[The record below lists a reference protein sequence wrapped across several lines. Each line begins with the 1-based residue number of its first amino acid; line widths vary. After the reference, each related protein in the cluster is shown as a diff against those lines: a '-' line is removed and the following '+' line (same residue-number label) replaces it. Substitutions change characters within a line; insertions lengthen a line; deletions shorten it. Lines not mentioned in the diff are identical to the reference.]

1 MGYFREIPNLE
12 YQSPFSNRLSNSS
25 YVTAKN
31 LFRRMKIRDDLQNIF
46 TIFNKYQIQQGARPD
61 NVAEQL
67 YGKASLDW
75 VVILSAG
82 IINLRNDW
90 PLSDKDLYNYAVE
103 VYGSDK
109 DNIHHYETKEI
120 KDVNNKLILPAGQI
134 VDSDFSITYREVV
147 GHDSINGVPIYSNP
161 ITPTLSNTVKGISN
175 YEYEVRKNDKKRTIY
190 VLRTEYLQQFL
201 TDMRNEM
208 IYKESSQ
215 YVNDKLIRTE
225 NTRITIPQ

>member
-31 LFRRMKIRDDLQNIF
+31 LFRRMKIRDDLQSIF
-46 TIFNKYQIQQGARPD
+46 TLFNKYEIVQGARPD
-61 NVAEQL
+61 TVAEEL
-67 YGKASLDW
+67 YGKSSLDW

-82 IINLRNDW
+82 IVNLRNDW
-90 PLSDKDLYNYAVE
+90 PLSDKDLYNYVVE
-103 VYGSDK
+103 VYGLDR
-109 DNIHHYETKEI
+109 NNVHHYETKEI
-120 KDVNNKLILPAGQI
+120 KDADDKLILPSGQV
-134 VDSDFSITYREVV
+134 VDSDFTITYREIS
-147 GHDSINGVPIYSNP
+147 GYDENNDPIYKVVTT
-161 ITPTLSNTVKGISN
+161 TPSNTVIGISN
-175 YEYEVRKNDKKRTIY
+175 YEYEVRKNDKKRLIY
-190 VLRTEYLQQFL
+190 VLRREYLQQFL

>member
-12 YQSPFSNRLSNSS
+12 YQSPFSNKISNSS

-31 LFRRMKIRDDLQNIF
+31 LFRRMKIRDDLQSIF
-46 TIFNKYQIQQGARPD
+46 TLFNKYEIAQGARPD
-61 NVAEQL
+61 TVAEEL

-90 PLSDKDLYNYAVE
+90 PLSDKDLYHYVEE
-103 VYGSDK
+103 VYGLDK

-134 VDSDFSITYREVV
+134 VDSDFSITYREVI
-147 GHDSINGVPIYSNP
+147 GYDSVNDVPTYSNP
-161 ITPTLSNTVKGISN
+161 ITPTSSNTLIGISN
-175 YEYEVRKNDKKRTIY
+175 YEYEVRKNDKKRLIY
-190 VLRTEYLQQFL
+190 VLRREYLQQFL

-208 IYKESSQ
+208 IYSESSQ
-215 YVNDKLIRTE
+215 YVNDKLIRTQ

>member
-31 LFRRMKIRDDLQNIF
+31 LFRRMKIRDDLQSIF
-46 TIFNKYQIQQGARPD
+46 TLFNKYEIVQGARPD
-61 NVAEQL
+61 TVAEEL
-67 YGKASLDW
+67 YGKSSLDW

-82 IINLRNDW
+82 IINLRDDW
-90 PLSDKDLYNYAVE
+90 PLSDKDLYNYVVE
-103 VYGSDK
+103 VYGLDR
-109 DNIHHYETKEI
+109 NNTRHYETKEI
-120 KDVNNKLILPAGQI
+120 KDVNDKLILPAGQV
-134 VDSDFSITYREVV
+134 VDSDFTISYREIS
-147 GHDSINGVPIYSNP
+147 GYDENNDPIYKVVTT
-161 ITPTLSNTVKGISN
+161 TPSNTVIGISN
-175 YEYEVRKNDKKRTIY
+175 YEYEVRKNDKKRLIY
-190 VLRTEYLQQFL
+190 VLRREYLQQFL

>member
-46 TIFNKYQIQQGARPD
+46 TIFNKYQIQQGSRPD
-61 NVAEQL
+61 HVAEQL
-67 YGKASLDW
+67 YGKSSLDW

-82 IINLRNDW
+82 IINLRDEW
-90 PLSDKDLYNYAVE
+90 PLSDKDLYNYVVE
-103 VYGSDK
+103 VYGSDR
-109 DNIHHYETKEI
+109 NNVRHYETKEI
-120 KDVNNKLILPAGQI
+120 KDVNDKLILPAGQV
-134 VDSDFSITYREVV
+134 VDSDFTISYREISGYDNDGNPTYRVV
-147 GHDSINGVPIYSNP
+147 TT
-161 ITPTLSNTVKGISN
+161 TPSNTVIGISN
-175 YEYEVRKNDKKRTIY
+175 YEYEVRKNDKKRLIY
-190 VLRTEYLQQFL
+190 VLRREYLQQFL

-208 IYKESSQ
+208 IYSESSQ

>member
-12 YQSPFSNRLSNSS
+12 YQSPFSSRISSSS

-46 TIFNKYQIQQGARPD
+46 TIFNKYQVAQGARPD
-61 NVAEQL
+61 TVAEEL

-82 IINLRNDW
+82 IVNLRNDW
-90 PLSDKDLYNYAVE
+90 PLSDKDLYNYVEE
-103 VYGSDK
+103 VYGLDRN
-109 DNIHHYETKEI
+109 NIHHHETKEI
-120 KDVNNKLILPAGQI
+120 KDANDNLILPSGKV
-134 VDSDFSITYREVV
+134 VDSDFSITYYDEKLKTTV
-147 GHDSINGVPIYSNP
+147 
-161 ITPTLSNTVKGISN
+161 TPTLSNTVVGVSN
-175 YEYEVRKNDKKRTIY
+175 YEYEIIKNNKKRTIY
-190 VLRTEYLQQFL
+190 VLRREYLQQFL

>member
-12 YQSPFSNRLSNSS
+12 YQSPFSNRISSSS

-46 TIFNKYQIQQGARPD
+46 TLFNKYEIAQGARPD
-61 NVAEQL
+61 TVAEEL

-75 VVILSAG
+75 VVILSSG
-82 IINLRNDW
+82 IINLRDDW
-90 PLSDKDLYNYAVE
+90 PLSDKDLYNYVVE
-103 VYGSDK
+103 VYGLDK
-109 DNIHHYETKEI
+109 DNTHHYETKEI
-120 KDVNNKLILPAGQI
+120 KDVNNKLILPAGQV
-134 VDSDFSITYREVV
+134 VDSDFSITYREVI
-147 GHDSINGVPIYSNP
+147 GYDSVNDAPTYSNP
-161 ITPTLSNTVKGISN
+161 ITPTSSNTLIGISN
-175 YEYEVRKNDKKRTIY
+175 YEYEVIKNDKKRLIY

-208 IYKESSQ
+208 VYSESSQ
-215 YVNDKLIRTE
+215 YVNDKLIRTQ

>member
-12 YQSPFSNRLSNSS
+12 YQSPFSNRLSDSS

-46 TIFNKYQIQQGARPD
+46 TLFNKYEIVQGARPD
-61 NVAEQL
+61 TVAEEL
-67 YGKASLDW
+67 YGKSSLDW

-82 IINLRNDW
+82 IINLRDDW
-90 PLSDKDLYNYAVE
+90 PLSDKDLYNYVE
-103 VYGSDK
+103 GVYGLDRN
-109 DNIHHYETKEI
+109 NIRHYETKEI
-120 KDVNNKLILPAGQI
+120 KDVNEKLILPSGKV
-134 VDSDFSITYREVV
+134 VDSDFTISYREIS
-147 GHDSINGVPIYSNP
+147 GYDEDGEPIYRVV
-161 ITPTLSNTVKGISN
+161 TPTASNTVIGVTN

>member
-12 YQSPFSNRLSNSS
+12 YQSPFSNRISSSS

-46 TIFNKYQIQQGARPD
+46 TLFNKYEIVQGARPD
-61 NVAEQL
+61 TVAEEL
-67 YGKASLDW
+67 YGKSSLDW

-82 IINLRNDW
+82 IINLRDDW
-90 PLSDKDLYNYAVE
+90 PLSDKDLYNYSE
-103 VYGSDK
+103 GIYGLDM

-120 KDVNNKLILPAGQI
+120 KDVNEKLILPSGKV
-134 VDSDFSITYREVV
+134 VDSDFTISYREIS
-147 GHDSINGVPIYSNP
+147 GYDENGDPIYRVV
-161 ITPTLSNTVKGISN
+161 TPTASNTVIGVSN
-175 YEYEVRKNDKKRTIY
+175 YEYEVRKNNKKSTIY

>member
-12 YQSPFSNRLSNSS
+12 YQSPFSNRLSSSS

-120 KDVNNKLILPAGQI
+120 KDVNDKLILPAGQV
-134 VDSDFSITYREVV
+134 VDSDFTISYREISGYDNDGNPTYRVV
-147 GHDSINGVPIYSNP
+147 TT
-161 ITPTLSNTVKGISN
+161 TPSNTVIGISN
-175 YEYEVRKNDKKRTIY
+175 YEYEVRKNDKKRLIY
-190 VLRTEYLQQFL
+190 VLRREYLQQFL

-208 IYKESSQ
+208 IYSESSQ

>member
-46 TIFNKYQIQQGARPD
+46 TVFNKYEIVQGTRPD
-61 NVAEQL
+61 TVAEEL

-90 PLSDKDLYNYAVE
+90 PLSDKDLYNYVVE
-103 VYGSDK
+103 VYGLDRN
-109 DNIHHYETKEI
+109 NIHHYETKEI

-134 VDSDFSITYREVV
+134 VDSDFSITYREVI
-147 GHDSINGVPIYSNP
+147 GYDSINDFPIYSNP
-161 ITPTLSNTVKGISN
+161 ITPTLSNTVIGISN

-190 VLRTEYLQQFL
+190 VLRREYLQQFL

-208 IYKESSQ
+208 VYSESSQ

>member
-31 LFRRMKIRDDLQNIF
+31 LFRRMKIRDDLQSIF
-46 TIFNKYQIQQGARPD
+46 TLFNKYQIVQGARPD
-61 NVAEQL
+61 TIAEEL

-75 VVILSAG
+75 VVILSSG

-90 PLSDKDLYNYAVE
+90 PLSDKDLYNYVVE
-103 VYGSDK
+103 VYGLDR
-109 DNIHHYETKEI
+109 NNTRHYETKEI
-120 KDVNNKLILPAGQI
+120 KDVNDKLILPAGEI
-134 VDSDFSITYREVV
+134 VDSDFTISYREIS
-147 GHDSINGVPIYSNP
+147 GYNSDGDPIYRVVTT
-161 ITPTLSNTVKGISN
+161 TPSNTVIGISN

-190 VLRTEYLQQFL
+190 VLRREYLQQFL

-208 IYKESSQ
+208 VYSESSQ

>member
-31 LFRRMKIRDDLQNIF
+31 LFRRMKIRDDLQSIF
-46 TIFNKYQIQQGARPD
+46 TLFNKYQIVQGARPD
-61 NVAEQL
+61 TIAEEL

-90 PLSDKDLYNYAVE
+90 PLSDKDLYNYVKE
-103 VYGSDK
+103 VYGLDT
-109 DNIHHYETKEI
+109 NNVHHYETKEI
-120 KDVNNKLILPAGQI
+120 KDVNNKLILPAGQV
-134 VDSDFSITYREVV
+134 VDSDFSITYYDDKLKTTV
-147 GHDSINGVPIYSNP
+147 
-161 ITPTLSNTVKGISN
+161 TPTLSNTVIGISN
-175 YEYEVRKNDKKRTIY
+175 YEYEVRKNDKKRSIY
-190 VLRTEYLQQFL
+190 TLRTEYLQQFL

-208 IYKESSQ
+208 VYSESSQ
-215 YVNDKLIRTE
+215 YVNDNLIRTE

>member
-12 YQSPFSNRLSNSS
+12 YQSPFSSRISSSS

-46 TIFNKYQIQQGARPD
+46 TLFNKYEIKQGARPD
-61 NVAEQL
+61 TVAEEL
-67 YGKASLDW
+67 YGKSSLDW

-82 IINLRNDW
+82 IINLRDDW
-90 PLSDKDLYNYAVE
+90 PLSDKDLYNYVKE
-103 VYGSDK
+103 VYGLDT
-109 DNIHHYETKEI
+109 NNVHHYETKEI
-120 KDVNNKLILPAGQI
+120 KDVNNKLILPAGQV
-134 VDSDFSITYREVV
+134 VDSDFTISYREVI
-147 GHDSINGVPIYSNP
+147 GYDENGDPIYSNP
-161 ITPTLSNTVKGISN
+161 ITPTLSNTVIGVSN
-175 YEYEVRKNDKKRTIY
+175 YEYEVRKNDKKRSIY
-190 VLRTEYLQQFL
+190 TLRTEYLQQFL

-208 IYKESSQ
+208 VYSESSQ

>member
-61 NVAEQL
+61 TVAEEL
-67 YGKASLDW
+67 YGKSSLDW

-90 PLSDKDLYNYAVE
+90 PLSDKDLYNYVVE

-134 VDSDFSITYREVV
+134 VDSDFSITYREVI
-147 GHDSINGVPIYSNP
+147 GYDSINDFPIYSNP
-161 ITPTLSNTVKGISN
+161 ITPTLSNTVTGISN
-175 YEYEVRKNDKKRTIY
+175 YEYEIRKNHKKRTIY

>member
-12 YQSPFSNRLSNSS
+12 YQSPFSNRLSSSS

-31 LFRRMKIRDDLQNIF
+31 LFRRMKIRDDLQSIF
-46 TIFNKYQIQQGARPD
+46 TLFNKYKIVQGARPD
-61 NVAEQL
+61 TIAEEL

-75 VVILSAG
+75 VVILSSG

-90 PLSDKDLYNYAVE
+90 PLSDKDLYNYVVE
-103 VYGSDK
+103 VYGSDR
-109 DNIHHYETKEI
+109 NNVRHYETKEI
-120 KDVNNKLILPAGQI
+120 KDVNDKLILPAGQV
-134 VDSDFSITYREVV
+134 VDSDFTISYREISGYDNDGNPTYRVV
-147 GHDSINGVPIYSNP
+147 TT
-161 ITPTLSNTVKGISN
+161 TPSNTVIGISN
-175 YEYEVRKNDKKRTIY
+175 YEYEVRKNDKKRLIY
-190 VLRTEYLQQFL
+190 VLRREYLQQFL

-208 IYKESSQ
+208 IYSESSQ

>member
-12 YQSPFSNRLSNSS
+12 YQSPFSNRISSSS

-31 LFRRMKIRDDLQNIF
+31 LFRRMKIRDDLQSIF
-46 TIFNKYQIQQGARPD
+46 TLFNKYQIVQGARPD
-61 NVAEQL
+61 TVAEEL

-90 PLSDKDLYNYAVE
+90 PLSDNDLYNYAVE
-103 VYGSDK
+103 VYGLDR
-109 DNIHHYETKEI
+109 NNTHHYETKEI
-120 KDVNNKLILPAGQI
+120 KDVNNKLILPAGKV
-134 VDSDFSITYREVV
+134 VDSDFTISYREVS
-147 GHDSINGVPIYSNP
+147 GYDENGDPIYSNP
-161 ITPTLSNTVKGISN
+161 ITPTLSNTVIGISN
-175 YEYEVRKNDKKRTIY
+175 YEYEVRKNDKKRSIHI
-190 VLRTEYLQQFL
+190 LRTEYLQQFL

-208 IYKESSQ
+208 VYSESSQ

-225 NTRITIPQ
+225 NTRITIPH

>member
-12 YQSPFSNRLSNSS
+12 YQSPFSNRISNSS

-46 TIFNKYQIQQGARPD
+46 TVFNKYEIAQGARPD
-61 NVAEQL
+61 TVAEEL
-67 YGKASLDW
+67 YGKSSLDW

-82 IINLRNDW
+82 IVNLRNDW
-90 PLSDKDLYNYAVE
+90 PLSDKDLYDYSAE
-103 VYGSDK
+103 VYGLDR
-109 DNIHHYETKEI
+109 NNTHHYETKEI
-120 KDVNNKLILPAGQI
+120 KDSDGKLILPAGKT
-134 VDSDFSITYREVV
+134 VDSDFTTSYYDEKLKKIV
-147 GHDSINGVPIYSNP
+147 
-161 ITPTLSNTVKGISN
+161 TPTLSNTVIGISN
-175 YEYEVRKNDKKRTIY
+175 YEYEVRKNNKKRLIY

-208 IYKESSQ
+208 VYKESSQ
-215 YVNDKLIRTE
+215 YVNDKLIRTD

>member
-12 YQSPFSNRLSNSS
+12 YQSPFSNRISSSS

-31 LFRRMKIRDDLQNIF
+31 LFRRMKIRDDLQNVF
-46 TIFNKYQIQQGARPD
+46 TLFNKYEIAQGARPD
-61 NVAEQL
+61 TVAEEL

-90 PLSDKDLYNYAVE
+90 PLSDKDLYNYVVE
-103 VYGSDK
+103 VYGLDR
-109 DNIHHYETKEI
+109 NNTRHYETKEI
-120 KDVNNKLILPAGQI
+120 KDVNDKLILPDSQV
-134 VDSDFSITYREVV
+134 VDSDFTISYREIS
-147 GHDSINGVPIYSNP
+147 GYDENGDPIYRVVTT
-161 ITPTLSNTVKGISN
+161 TPSNTVIGVSN

-208 IYKESSQ
+208 VYSESSQ

>member
-12 YQSPFSNRLSNSS
+12 YQSPFSNRLSSSS

-46 TIFNKYQIQQGARPD
+46 TIFNKYQVAQGARPD
-61 NVAEQL
+61 TVAEEL

-82 IINLRNDW
+82 IVNLRNDW
-90 PLSDKDLYNYAVE
+90 PLSDKDLYNYVEE
-103 VYGSDK
+103 VYGLDRN
-109 DNIHHYETKEI
+109 NIHHHETKEI
-120 KDVNNKLILPAGQI
+120 KDANDNLILPSGKV
-134 VDSDFSITYREVV
+134 VDSDFSITYYDEKLKTTV
-147 GHDSINGVPIYSNP
+147 
-161 ITPTLSNTVKGISN
+161 TPTLSNTVVGVSN
-175 YEYEVRKNDKKRTIY
+175 YEYEIIKNNKKRTIY
-190 VLRTEYLQQFL
+190 VLRREYLQQFL

>member
-12 YQSPFSNRLSNSS
+12 YQSPFSNRLSSSS

-46 TIFNKYQIQQGARPD
+46 TIFNKFQVAQGARPD
-61 NVAEQL
+61 TVAEEL

-82 IINLRNDW
+82 IVNLRNDW
-90 PLSDKDLYNYAVE
+90 PLSDKDLYNYVEE
-103 VYGSDK
+103 VYGLDRN
-109 DNIHHYETKEI
+109 NIHHHETKEI
-120 KDVNNKLILPAGQI
+120 KDANDNLILPSGKV
-134 VDSDFSITYREVV
+134 VDSDFTISYIEIIGYDE
-147 GHDSINGVPIYSNP
+147 NGDPIYSNP
-161 ITPTLSNTVKGISN
+161 ITPTSSNTVVGVSN
-175 YEYEVRKNDKKRTIY
+175 YEYEIIKNNKKRTIY
-190 VLRTEYLQQFL
+190 VLRREYLQQFL

>member
-12 YQSPFSNRLSNSS
+12 YQSPFSNRLSSSS

-31 LFRRMKIRDDLQNIF
+31 LFRRMKIRDDLQSIF
-46 TIFNKYQIQQGARPD
+46 TLFNKYEIVQGARPD
-61 NVAEQL
+61 TVAEEL

-90 PLSDKDLYNYAVE
+90 PLSDKDLYNYVVE
-103 VYGSDK
+103 VYGLDR
-109 DNIHHYETKEI
+109 NNTRHYETKEI
-120 KDVNNKLILPAGQI
+120 KDVNDKLILPAGQV
-134 VDSDFSITYREVV
+134 VDSDFTISYREIS
-147 GHDSINGVPIYSNP
+147 GYDENNDPIYKVVTT
-161 ITPTLSNTVKGISN
+161 TPSNTVIGISN
-175 YEYEVRKNDKKRTIY
+175 YEYEVRKNDKKRLIY
-190 VLRTEYLQQFL
+190 VLRREYLQQFL

>member
-12 YQSPFSNRLSNSS
+12 YQSPFSSRISSSS

-31 LFRRMKIRDDLQNIF
+31 LFRRMKIRDDLQSIF
-46 TIFNKYQIQQGARPD
+46 TLFNKYEIVQGARPD
-61 NVAEQL
+61 TVAEEL

-75 VVILSAG
+75 VVILSSG
-82 IINLRNDW
+82 IINLRDDW
-90 PLSDKDLYNYAVE
+90 PLSDKDLYNYVVE

-109 DNIHHYETKEI
+109 DNTHHYETKEI
-120 KDVNNKLILPAGQI
+120 KDTDDKLILPSGQV
-134 VDSDFSITYREVV
+134 VDSDFSITYYDEKLKTTV
-147 GHDSINGVPIYSNP
+147 
-161 ITPTLSNTVKGISN
+161 TPTLSNTVIGVSN
-175 YEYEVRKNDKKRTIY
+175 YEYEVRKNDKKRSIY
-190 VLRTEYLQQFL
+190 TLRTEYLQQFL

-208 IYKESSQ
+208 VYSESSQ

>member
-12 YQSPFSNRLSNSS
+12 YQSPFSNRLSSSS

-46 TIFNKYQIQQGARPD
+46 TIFNKYQVAQGARPD
-61 NVAEQL
+61 TVAEEL

-82 IINLRNDW
+82 IVNLRNDW
-90 PLSDKDLYNYAVE
+90 PLSDKDLYNYVEE
-103 VYGSDK
+103 VYGLDRN
-109 DNIHHYETKEI
+109 NIHHHETKEI
-120 KDVNNKLILPAGQI
+120 KDANDNLILPSGRV
-134 VDSDFSITYREVV
+134 VDSDFSITYYDEKLKTTV
-147 GHDSINGVPIYSNP
+147 
-161 ITPTLSNTVKGISN
+161 TPTLSNTVVGVSN
-175 YEYEVRKNDKKRTIY
+175 YEYEIIKNNKKRTIY
-190 VLRTEYLQQFL
+190 VLRREYLQQFL

>member
-12 YQSPFSNRLSNSS
+12 YQSPFSNKISNSS

-46 TIFNKYQIQQGARPD
+46 TLFNKYEIAQGARPD
-61 NVAEQL
+61 TVAEEL

-90 PLSDKDLYNYAVE
+90 PLSDKDLYHYVEE
-103 VYGSDK
+103 VYGLDK

-134 VDSDFSITYREVV
+134 VDSDFSITYREVI
-147 GHDSINGVPIYSNP
+147 GYDSVNDVPTYSNP
-161 ITPTLSNTVKGISN
+161 ITPTSSNTLIGISN
-175 YEYEVRKNDKKRTIY
+175 YEYEVRKNDKKRLIY
-190 VLRTEYLQQFL
+190 VLRREYLQQFL

-208 IYKESSQ
+208 IYSESSQ
-215 YVNDKLIRTE
+215 YVNDKLIRTQ